1 MALAVREGQQYH
13 EGMLQLSAGDS
24 LLLYTDGVTEATNAH
39 NALFGDA
46 RLLQVVQSFDAQTD
60 RRGMARQL
68 TEHIVA
74 QVRRFEAGAA
84 QADDITVVTLTYKGG
99 AP

>member
-1 MALAVREGQQYH
+1 MGLAVLAGQHYQEGA
-13 EGMLQLSAGDS
+13 LQLSPGDS
-24 LLLYTDGVTEATNAH
+24 LLLYTDGVTEATDAQNM
-39 NALFGDA
+39 LFGDP
-46 RLLQVVQSFDAQTD
+46 RLLRVVQSFKPRPDQ
-60 RRGMARQL
+60 RGPARQL

-84 QADDITVVTLTYKGG
+84 QADDITVVALTYKGG